1 MKKIFISY
9 SWEND
14 EHKRLVGTIG
24 ELLESD
30 GLEVTID
37 QWDLKPGDD
46 LSLYMEKAVS
56 ESDYVL
62 IVCSEGYKKK
72 ADNRIGGSGYEAK
85 LITTEFSM
93 KQNKKKFIPIYVGG
107 VWEEVSP
114 RFLAGNMYVN
124 LSSLTGSE
132 SFERNYTDLLTT
144 ICGLE
149 RIKKKNIDTKERIA
163 ERLGV
168 SKEELQFKNDPYEI
182 KIEGIITNE
191 VTMPKNDGSRGS
203 ALYKIP
209 FRLNKS
215 PNSDWKKLF
224 LHYWDRPSSFTSMHR
239 PGIARVE
246 GDKIL
251 LDGTMIEEVQKY
263 HRDTLLLAV
272 KEANEKYNQHLKKLE
287 IEKERLLKAERNH
300 NDKISKLAG
309 EIRFD

>member
-24 ELLESD
+24 ELLEND

-93 KQNKKKFIPIYVGG
+93 NQNKKKFIPIYVGG

-124 LSSLTGSE
+124 LSSPIESE
-132 SFERNYTDLLTT
+132 SFDRNYTDLLTT

-149 RIKKKNIDTKERIA
+149 RIKKKNIDTKARIA

-251 LDGTMIEEVQKY
+251 LDGTTIEEVQKY

-272 KEANEKYNQHLKKLE
+272 KEANEKYNQYLKKLE
-287 IEKERLLKAERNH
+287 IEKERMLQVERNH